1 MIKKGASHLDMLNG
15 PIAIKM
21 IWFALPVALSA
32 LFQQMLN
39 ATDIAVVG
47 HFASSDAMA
56 AVGAN
61 TFIINLMLNI
71 FIGLSVGANVVIAQ
85 LIGQKD
91 KENTNKA
98 VHTTV
103 LLSIFCGLF
112 MSILGWFIARPVLTL
127 LSTPDEIL
135 DLAVLYFR
143 IYFLGMPFIILFN
156 FESAIL
162 RSKGDTKRPLYVL
175 IISGIFNVL
184 LNLFLVVKC
193 HLSVEGVAIA
203 TLVSSIISSL
213 SLLYMLSKESP
224 DLRIEIHKLKIHW
237 NILKRIAYIG
247 IPAGI
252 QGMIFNFSNVMIQGG
267 INSLGTAAVAAN
279 TASLNFDYFCFF
291 IGNAFGQAGTSF
303 MSQNY
308 GAKQIDR
315 CKRVVRNSMIIGP
328 VTVLIVSSIFILFAN
343 QLASFFTSDPEV
355 IRLAVIRSQIVLAI
369 YSIHSFN
376 EIMSGILR
384 SLGYA
389 IIPAWINIIFIC
401 GVRLIWL
408 FFVFPM
414 KPEMGFLMYCYP
426 ISWIV
431 NVSILM
437 PVFFVLVHR
446 SIWKARTLEKC

>member
-1 MIKKGASHLDMLNG
+1 MKKEGASHLDMLNG

-21 IWFALPVALSA
+21 IWFALPVAISA
-32 LFQQMLN
+32 FFQQMLN

-47 HFASSDAMA
+47 HFANSKAMA

-61 TFIINLMLNI
+61 TFIINLMLNL
-71 FIGLSVGANVVIAQ
+71 FVGLSIGANVIIAQ

-98 VHTTV
+98 VHTSV
-103 LLSIFCGLF
+103 LLSLICGIF
-112 MSILGWFIARPVLTL
+112 MSVLGWIIAKPVLTL
-127 LSTPDEIL
+127 LSTPEEIL

-143 IYFLGMPFIILFN
+143 IYFLGMPFIMLFN

-162 RSKGDTKRPLYVL
+162 RSKGDTKRPLHVL
-175 IISGIFNVL
+175 IVSGIINVL

-213 SLLYMLSKESP
+213 SLLYMLRKESQE
-224 DLRIEIHKLKIHW
+224 LRVEIHKLKIHW
-237 NILKRIAYIG
+237 NILKRIAYVG
-247 IPAGI
+247 IPSGI
-252 QGMIFNFSNVMIQGG
+252 QGMIFSFSNVMIQGG
-267 INSLGTAAVAAN
+267 VNSLGTAAVAAN

-315 CKRVVRNSMIIGP
+315 CWKIVRNVMVIGP
-328 VTVLIVSSIFILFAN
+328 GTTLIVSWIFILLTPR
-343 QLASFFTSDPEV
+343 LASIFTSDPQV
-355 IRLAVIRSQIVLAI
+355 IKLAVIRTQIVLAI

-401 GVRLIWL
+401 GVRLAWL
-408 FFVFPM
+408 FFVFPT
-414 KPEMGFLMYCYP
+414 KPEMGFLMLCYP

-431 NVSILM
+431 NIGVLM
-437 PVFFVLVHR
+437 PVFFILVHR
-446 SIWKARTLEKC
+446 SLGRVNKSI

>member
-1 MIKKGASHLDMLNG
+1 MSKKGASHLDMLNG

-21 IWFALPVALSA
+21 VWFALPVAISA
-32 LFQQMLN
+32 LFQQLLN

-61 TFIINLMLNI
+61 TFIINLMLNL
-71 FIGLSVGANVVIAQ
+71 FVGLSVGANVVIAQ
-85 LIGQKD
+85 LIGQQD

-103 LLSIFCGLF
+103 VLSLICGVF
-112 MSILGWFIARPVLTL
+112 MSILGWFIARPILSL
-127 LSTPDEIL
+127 LSTPDDIL

-143 IYFLGMPFIILFN
+143 IYFLGMPFIMLFN

-175 IISGIFNVL
+175 IISGLINAV

-213 SLLYMLSKESP
+213 SLFYMLKKESP
-224 DLRIEIHKLKIHW
+224 ELRIEMHKLKIHW
-237 NILKRIAYIG
+237 GILKRIAYIG

-267 INSLGTAAVAAN
+267 INSLGTVAVAAN
-279 TASLNFDYFCFF
+279 TVSLNFDYFCFF

-303 MSQNY
+303 ISQNY

-315 CKRVVRNSMIIGP
+315 CKRIIRNVMIIGP
-328 VTVLIVSSIFILFAN
+328 GTTLIVSWIFILFAQ
-343 QLASFFTSDPEV
+343 QLASIFTSDPEV

-369 YSIHSFN
+369 YGIHSFN

-389 IIPAWINIIFIC
+389 VIPAWINIVFIC
-401 GVRLIWL
+401 GVRLLWL
-408 FFVFPM
+408 FFFFPM

-431 NVSILM
+431 NIGVLM
-437 PVFFVLVHR
+437 PIFFILVHR
-446 SIWKARTLEKC
+446 TLRKASIS

>member
-1 MIKKGASHLDMLNG
+1 MKKEGASHLDMLNG

-21 IWFALPVALSA
+21 IWFALPVAISA
-32 LFQQMLN
+32 FFQQMLN

-47 HFASSDAMA
+47 HFVNSKAMA

-61 TFIINLMLNI
+61 TFIINLMLNL
-71 FIGLSVGANVVIAQ
+71 FVGLSIGANVIIAQ

-98 VHTTV
+98 VHTSV
-103 LLSIFCGLF
+103 LLSLICGIF
-112 MSILGWFIARPVLTL
+112 MSVLGWIIAKPVLTL
-127 LSTPDEIL
+127 LSTPEEIL

-143 IYFLGMPFIILFN
+143 IYFLGMPFIMLFN

-175 IISGIFNVL
+175 IVSGIINVL

-213 SLLYMLSKESP
+213 SLLYMLRKESQE
-224 DLRIEIHKLKIHW
+224 LRVEIHKLKIHW
-237 NILKRIAYIG
+237 NILKRIAYVG
-247 IPAGI
+247 IPSGI
-252 QGMIFNFSNVMIQGG
+252 QGMIFSFSNVMIQGG
-267 INSLGTAAVAAN
+267 VNSLGTAAVAAN

-315 CKRVVRNSMIIGP
+315 CWKIVRNVMVIGP
-328 VTVLIVSSIFILFAN
+328 GTTLIVSWIFILLTPR
-343 QLASFFTSDPEV
+343 LASIFTSDPQV
-355 IRLAVIRSQIVLAI
+355 IKLAVIRTQIVLAI

-401 GVRLIWL
+401 GVRLAWL
-408 FFVFPM
+408 FFVFPT
-414 KPEMGFLMYCYP
+414 KPEMGFLMLCYP

-431 NVSILM
+431 NIGVLM
-437 PVFFVLVHR
+437 PVFFILVHR
-446 SIWKARTLEKC
+446 SLGRVNKSI

>member
-1 MIKKGASHLDMLNG
+1 MSKKGASHLDMLNG

-21 IWFALPVALSA
+21 VWFALPVAISA
-32 LFQQMLN
+32 LFQQLLN

-61 TFIINLMLNI
+61 TFIINLMLNL
-71 FIGLSVGANVVIAQ
+71 FVGLSVGANVVIAQ
-85 LIGQKD
+85 LIGQQD

-103 LLSIFCGLF
+103 VLSLICGVF
-112 MSILGWFIARPVLTL
+112 MSILGWFIARPILSL
-127 LSTPDEIL
+127 LSTPDDIL

-143 IYFLGMPFIILFN
+143 IYFLGMPFIMLFN

-162 RSKGDTKRPLYVL
+162 RSKGDTK
-175 IISGIFNVL
+175 

-213 SLLYMLSKESP
+213 SLFYMLKKECP
-224 DLRIEIHKLKIHW
+224 ELRIEMHKLKIHW
-237 NILKRIAYIG
+237 DILKRIAYIG

-279 TASLNFDYFCFF
+279 TVSLNFDYFCFF

-303 MSQNY
+303 MSW
-308 GAKQIDR
+308 
-315 CKRVVRNSMIIGP
+315 
-328 VTVLIVSSIFILFAN
+328 IFILFAQ
-343 QLASFFTSDPEV
+343 QLASVFTSDPEV

-369 YSIHSFN
+369 YGIHSFN

-389 IIPAWINIIFIC
+389 VIPAWINIVFIC
-401 GVRLIWL
+401 GVRLLWL
-408 FFVFPM
+408 FFFFPM

-431 NVSILM
+431 NIGVLM
-437 PVFFVLVHR
+437 PIFFILIH
-446 SIWKARTLEKC
+446 RTLRKASIS